1 MRRLLGFAICLVVGA
16 LLSFVVL
23 ALRVMWALPHDVTGD
38 AMQDARWVVIG
49 AVAFAIV
56 CDAVRARI
64 VRSPPIPRALATR
77 DR

>member
-23 ALRVMWALPHDVTGD
+23 ALRIMWALPREVTGD
-38 AMQDARWVVIG
+38 SMQDARWVVIG

-64 VRSPPIPRALATR
+64 ARSSPIPRALATR